1 MYEIKN
7 LNLKGE
13 KIILLNEN
21 KNILEKNE
29 PYINLLNLLKNI
41 NYLTKYLIVTL
52 Q

>member
-29 PYINLLNLLKNI
+29 PYINLLNLLI
-41 NYLTKYLIVTL
+41 FCSFYLLIIFEIT
-52 Q
+52 